1 MSRQE
6 HVACASQS
14 RTANLRLEAGNLC
27 QISSE
32 ESLEVSSN
40 TFGKL
45 VRAYREQRKWTQE
58 ELADKWGYT
67 REYVSQVE
75 RGKRNL
81 DRTDQVVRL
90 AEILEIPYERLEAI
104 GRGIPQHRLVAQRL
118 EEADDVLLQ
127 TLLEPA
133 QATVKLS
140 WLVWYANSDTSIA
153 GNLAQLTLKLED
165 AITNRRGILLK
176 PAEQLLAHAHE
187 MMGKMAFDKLDY
199 VKASGH
205 FQEMRELGEELNDAD
220 IIALSMIRQG
230 DLLRRKGRYELAIR
244 CLEAAFPFANAGGIS
259 TRGLLWQ
266 TIARTHAEFQ
276 QKDAFLRA
284 IDKAQ
289 EAADQITPELDTTSS
304 QFTLIGVL
312 QERGQG
318 HTLLGEPEKALE
330 IYRES
335 ERIKLFRPMRDQ
347 GILIIQKAQAHAYS
361 GNIERGIK
369 LALQGL
375 RLAQEY
381 HSKRHISRVQRMYDR
396 LMVTPF
402 RKDSR
407 LEELREALR
416 KLQTR

>member
-1 MSRQE
+1 MPD
-6 HVACASQS
+6 HH
-14 RTANLRLEAGNLC
+14 
-27 QISSE
+27 E
-32 ESLEVSSN
+32 ESLEISSN

-58 ELADKWGYT
+58 ELAEQWGHT

-75 RGKRNL
+75 RGRRKL

-90 AEILEIPYERLEAI
+90 AEILEIPYEHLEAI
-104 GRGIPQHRLVAQRL
+104 GKGLPQQRLVAQRV

-133 QATVKLS
+133 QAAVKLS
-140 WLVWYANSDTSIA
+140 WLVWYANSDTSITD
-153 GNLAQLTLKLED
+153 NLAQLTAKLED
-165 AITNRRGILLK
+165 AITDRRGTLLK
-176 PAEQLLAHAHE
+176 PAQLLLAHAHE
-187 MMGKMAFDKLDY
+187 MMGKIAFDQLAY
-199 VKASGH
+199 PTASGH
-205 FQEMRELGEELNDAD
+205 FQQMHELGEELNNPD

-230 DLLRRKGRYELAIR
+230 DLLRRRGRYELAIR
-244 CLEAAFPFANAGGIS
+244 CLEAALPFANAGGMS

-266 TIARTHAEFQ
+266 TIARTHAEYQ

-284 IDKAQ
+284 MDKAQ
-289 EAADQITPELDTTSS
+289 EAADHIQPELDTTSN

-318 HTLLGEPEKALE
+318 HTLLGEPEEALK

-335 ERIKLFRPMRDQ
+335 ERIQPFRPMRDQ
-347 GILIIQKAQAHAYS
+347 GILIIQKAQAHAYH
-361 GNIERGIK
+361 GDIERGVK

-375 RLAQEY
+375 RLAQAY

-402 RKDSR
+402 RKDSQ
-407 LEELREALR
+407 LEALYEALR
-416 KLQTR
+416 KLQTK